1 MNKTLDILKQAIL
14 LERRGKA
21 FYNQVAKQTDN
32 PDVQNIFEIMAKEEV
47 MHEKFLS
54 DQYKAYEK
62 DGKFAD
68 LELPNEDNDGI
79 ANMVLNESMK
89 KSIEAASFEAAA
101 ISAAIDMETKA
112 IKVYADQAKATSDPK
127 EKELY
132 QWLSDWEKTHHKI
145 LHELDE
151 DLKQR
156 VWNDNQFWPF

>member
-1 MNKTLDILKQAIL
+1 VDL
-14 LERRGKA
+14 
-21 FYNQVAKQTDN
+21 
-32 PDVQNIFEIMAKEEV
+32 PKE
-47 MHEKFLS
+47 
-54 DQYKAYEK
+54 
-62 DGKFAD
+62 AD
-68 LELPNEDNDGI
+68 DGI
-79 ANMVLNESMK
+79 ANMVLTDDMK

-112 IKVYADQAKATSDPK
+112 IKVYGDQADIATDSK

-156 VWNDNQFWPF
+156 IWNDNQFWPF

>member
-1 MNKTLDILKQAIL
+1 MSNTLDILKQAIL

-21 FYNQVAKQTDN
+21 FYNQVATQTNN
-32 PDVQNIFEIMAKEEV
+32 PDVQNIFEIMTKEEV
-47 MHEKFLS
+47 LHEKFLS

-62 DGKFAD
+62 DGKFASVD
-68 LELPNEDNDGI
+68 LPKEADDGI
-79 ANMVLNESMK
+79 ANMVLTDDMK

-112 IKVYADQAKATSDPK
+112 IKVYGDQADIATDSK

-156 VWNDNQFWPF
+156 IWNDNQFWPF